1 MKHTKG
7 EWFVATDNNV
17 YSQHGDA
24 RIAIVEADFNISEQE
39 AEANA
44 RLIASSPELLEAC
57 EWAVKQFK
65 ILADKGKYP
74 EHMLTENGGEG
85 IMVLRNAIKKAK
97 GE

>member
-7 EWFVATDNNV
+7 EWFVAIDNNV

-44 RLIASSPELLEAC
+44 RLIAAAPDLFEAC
-57 EWAVKQFK
+57 EMLIRAIHGDFTTYKS
-65 ILADKGKYP
+65 AAYEAGK
-74 EHMLTENGGEG
+74 L
-85 IMVLRNAIKKAK
+85 AIKKAK

>member
-24 RIAIVEADFNISEQE
+24 RIAIVEADFNISEHE

-44 RLIASSPELLEAC
+44 RLIAAAPDLFEALIEAQETINIFCDRNTPNDGSPNGM
-57 EWAVKQFK
+57 VMQK
-65 ILADKGKYP
+65 IID
-74 EHMLTENGGEG
+74 
-85 IMVLRNAIKKAK
+85 AIKKAK

>member
-44 RLIASSPELLEAC
+44 RLIAAAPELLEAL
-57 EWAVKQFK
+57 Q
-65 ILADKGKYP
+65 ILLKS
-74 EHMLTENGGEG
+74 HRQLTFNANHSLSDSPIEE
-85 IMVLRNAIKKAK
+85 MAANAIKKAK